1 MFHCTNCHRV
11 FRKQP
16 RKCPHCGGHCVYKEN
31 HNVILIITV
40 CVLALILAGLIFY
53 SFQLNQD
60 SDVPNP
66 PASST
71 GTPGSSSS
79 SVPSSSA
86 TLPTQPSS
94 SVPASSQPTAPSSQ
108 PTTPPTQPSTP
119 PATGPEVG
127 IGLYTREELEAMD
140 KTYNPNGFGAGRAP
154 NHQRPSF
161 VVSEQAKYE
170 QYGGLFIGP
179 DSDTVY
185 LTFDCG
191 YEYYAKDENGK
202 EYAVTAKILDVLK
215 EKNAKAVF
223 FITMD
228 YVNMSP
234 DIVQRMIDEGHVVGN
249 HTVYHP
255 VMPSKSI
262 DRMQREVMNLHNHIL
277 EKYGY
282 TMTLFRPP
290 TGAYSIQSLAVVQ
303 NLGYKSVLWSF
314 QYADYFTDNQPST
327 SSAFKLITDNSHN
340 GCIFLLHAVSE
351 TNAAVLGDVID
362 HLRNEQ
368 NYTIGILS

>member
-1 MFHCTNCHRV
+1 MPMFHCTKCKATY
-11 FRKQP
+11 RKLP
-16 RKCPHCGGHCVYKEN
+16 RKCPKCGGHCVYMPN
-31 HNVILIITV
+31 HNTVLIIAIA
-40 CVLALILAGLIFY
+40 VLAVILAGLLIY
-53 SFQLNQD
+53 SFTLSNPND
-60 SDVPNP
+60 NPNP
-66 PASST
+66 PASSSSI
-71 GTPGSSSS
+71 PGSSSA

-86 TLPTQPSS
+86 TQPTPPTTIPTQPSS
-94 SVPASSQPTAPSSQ
+94 A
-108 PTTPPTQPSTP
+108 PTQPSTVPTTPTVP
-119 PATGPEVG
+119 PTTGPSVG
-127 IGLYTREELEAMD
+127 IGMYTMEELEAMD

-154 NHQRPSF
+154 NHQRPSY

-179 DSDTVY
+179 DDKNVY

-234 DIVQRMIDEGHVVGN
+234 DLVRRMIDEGHVVGN

-277 EKYGY
+277 ENYGY
-282 TMTLFRPP
+282 KMTLFRPP

-327 SSAFKLITDNSHN
+327 SSAFKLITENSHN

-362 HLRNEQ
+362 NLRNDQ
-368 NYTIGILS
+368 GYTIGLLS